1 MAGSTDTDTTPDS
14 TRSRLSGSQIRLY
27 LYDAATYLVYALA
40 AAFFMFPVLW
50 VISLSLRTEGAVY
63 SALNLIPSD
72 PTLDAYRTV
81 IDSGILGW
89 MRNTLVVT
97 VVSVLGIILVTTPA
111 AYAFSRF
118 RFRGRRTLLLAVLG
132 FQMISPIVIVLPLY
146 DIMRTLGL
154 TESHAGLA
162 LLYIGLQIPF
172 SLWLLKGYFDT
183 IPTALDKAARIDGCN
198 RLQTLRYVLL
208 RPVMPGIA
216 VVAIFNFVL
225 TWSEFVMAYTML
237 GPAGQDEYTLS
248 MGIYLF
254 DTQLATQWTNIA
266 AAAVV
271 GVVPIIIFF
280 VALQRYFVRGL
291 TDGAVKG

>member
-1 MAGSTDTDTTPDS
+1 MAGRTDTTFDGL
-14 TRSRLSGSQIRLY
+14 RSGFSWSRIRRY
-27 LYDAATYLVYALA
+27 CYNGITYLVYGLA
-40 AAFFMFPVLW
+40 ILFFLFPVLW

-63 SALNLIPSD
+63 TSLELVPNDPS
-72 PTLDAYRTV
+72 LGSYREV
-81 IDSGILGW
+81 LDSGILGW
-89 MRNTLVVT
+89 MGNTLFVAVLSVT
-97 VVSVLGIILVTTPA
+97 GILVVTTPA

-118 RFRGRRTLLLAVLG
+118 SFRGRRSLLLAVLG

-146 DIMRTLGL
+146 EIMRTLGL
-154 TESHAGLA
+154 TESHAGLV

-183 IPTALDKAARIDGCN
+183 IPTELDKAARIDGCN

-237 GPAGQDEYTLS
+237 SPGGEDLYTLS
-248 MGIYLF
+248 MGIYVF
-254 DTQLATQWTNIA
+254 DNQLATQWTNVA

-271 GVVPIIIFF
+271 GIVPIIVFF

-291 TDGAVKG
+291 TEGAVKG

>member
-1 MAGSTDTDTTPDS
+1 MATRTDTKSGDA
-14 TRSRLSGSQIRLY
+14 RSSSPWPRIRRY
-27 LYDAATYLVYALA
+27 CYDGITYLVYVLSIL
-40 AAFFMFPVLW
+40 FFLLPVLW
-50 VISLSLRTEGAVY
+50 IISLSLQTESAVY
-63 SALNLIPSD
+63 ISLELLPSD
-72 PTLDAYRTV
+72 PSLDAYREVYQT
-81 IDSGILGW
+81 GILGW
-89 MRNTLVVT
+89 MRNTLFVT
-97 VVSVLGIILVTTPA
+97 ALSVTGIVAVTTPA

-118 RFRGRRTLLLAVLG
+118 EFRGRRSLLLAVLG

-154 TESHAGLA
+154 TESHTGLV

-183 IPTALDKAARIDGCN
+183 IPTALDKAARIDGCS

-237 GPAGQDEYTLS
+237 SPGGEDLYTLS
-248 MGIYLF
+248 MGIYVF
-254 DTQLATQWTNIA
+254 DNQLATQWTNIA

-271 GVVPIIIFF
+271 GIVPIVVFF
-280 VALQRYFVRGL
+280 VVLQRYFVRGL

>member
-1 MAGSTDTDTTPDS
+1 MAGSTDTDTAPG
-14 TRSRLSGSQIRLY
+14 TRSRLSWSQIRLY

-50 VISLSLRTEGAVY
+50 VISLSLRAEGSVY
-63 SALNLIPSD
+63 SSLKLIPTE

-81 IDSGILGW
+81 LDSGILGW
-89 MRNTLVVT
+89 MRNTLFVT
-97 VVSVLGIILVTTPA
+97 AASVLGIILVTTPA
-111 AYAFSRF
+111 AYGFSRF

-154 TESHAGLA
+154 TESHAGLV

-183 IPTALDKAARIDGCN
+183 VPTALDKAARIDGCN

-237 GPAGQDEYTLS
+237 GPAGQDAYTLS

-266 AAAVV
+266 AAAVI
-271 GVVPIIIFF
+271 GIVPIIVFF

>member
-1 MAGSTDTDTTPDS
+1 MAGNTGTTSDGL
-14 TRSRLSGSQIRLY
+14 RSGLSWSRIRRY
-27 LYDAATYLVYALA
+27 CYDAITYLVYALA
-40 AAFFMFPVLW
+40 ILFFLFPVLW
-50 VISLSLRTEGAVY
+50 VISLSLRTESSVY
-63 SALNLIPSD
+63 AALELLPSD
-72 PTLDAYRTV
+72 PSLSAYREV
-81 IDSGILGW
+81 FDSGIIRWL
-89 MRNTLVVT
+89 RNTLFVT
-97 VVSVLGIILVTTPA
+97 VASVAGIILVVTPA
-111 AYAFSRF
+111 AYGFSRF

-154 TESHAGLA
+154 TESHGGLV

-237 GPAGQDEYTLS
+237 GPGGQDLYTLS
-248 MGIYLF
+248 MGIYVF
-254 DTQLATQWTNIA
+254 DNQLATQWTNIA
-266 AAAVV
+266 AAAVI
-271 GVVPIIIFF
+271 GIVPIIIFF

>member
-1 MAGSTDTDTTPDS
+1 MAGRTDTTFGGA
-14 TRSRLSGSQIRLY
+14 RLDVSWSQIRRY
-27 LYDAATYLVYALA
+27 CYDGVTYLVYGLA
-40 AAFFMFPVLW
+40 VLFFLFPVLW

-63 SALNLIPSD
+63 TSLELLPSN
-72 PTLDAYRTV
+72 PSLDSYREV
-81 IDSGILGW
+81 LDSGLLRW
-89 MRNTLVVT
+89 MRNTLFVAVLSVT
-97 VVSVLGIILVTTPA
+97 GILLVTTPA
-111 AYAFSRF
+111 AYGFSRF
-118 RFRGRRTLLLAVLG
+118 RFRGRRSLLLAVLG

-154 TESHAGLA
+154 TESHTGLI

-183 IPTALDKAARIDGCN
+183 IPTELDKAARIDGCN

-237 GPAGQDEYTLS
+237 SPGGEDLYTLS
-248 MGIYLF
+248 MGIYVF
-254 DTQLATQWTNIA
+254 DNQLATQWTNIA
-266 AAAVV
+266 AAAVI
-271 GVVPIIIFF
+271 GIVPIVIFF

>member
-1 MAGSTDTDTTPDS
+1 MAGRTDTTLGG
-14 TRSRLSGSQIRLY
+14 LSGPSWSRVRRY
-27 LYDAATYLVYALA
+27 LYDGITYLVYALA
-40 AAFFMFPVLW
+40 IVFFMFPVLW

-63 SALNLIPSD
+63 SSLELLPTDPS
-72 PTLDAYRTV
+72 LGSYREV
-81 IDSGILGW
+81 FDSGIFRW
-89 MRNTLVVT
+89 MRNTLF
-97 VVSVLGIILVTTPA
+97 VSVASVAGIILVVTPA
-111 AYAFSRF
+111 AYGFSRF

-154 TESHAGLA
+154 TESHGGLV

-237 GPAGQDEYTLS
+237 GPGGQDLYTLS
-248 MGIYLF
+248 MGIYVF
-254 DTQLATQWTNIA
+254 DNQLATQWTNIA
-266 AAAVV
+266 AAAVI
-271 GVVPIIIFF
+271 GIVPIIIFF

>member
-27 LYDAATYLVYALA
+27 FYDAATYLVYALA

-266 AAAVV
+266 AAAVI
-271 GVVPIIIFF
+271 GVVPIILFF

>member
-1 MAGSTDTDTTPDS
+1 MSKEPVTTPDR
-14 TRSRLSGSQIRLY
+14 TLSIPSWSQMRRYCYIGG
-27 LYDAATYLVYALA
+27 TYLVYALA
-40 AAFFMFPVLW
+40 IIFFLFPVLW

-63 SALNLIPSD
+63 ASLELIPQNPS
-72 PTLDAYRTV
+72 LDSYRAV
-81 IDSGILGW
+81 IETGILEW
-89 MRNTLVVT
+89 VRNTLLVSGLAVT
-97 VVSVLGIILVTTPA
+97 GILLVTTPA
-111 AYAFSRF
+111 AYCFSRF
-118 RFRGRRTLLLAVLG
+118 EFRGRRTLLLAVLG
-132 FQMISPIVIVLPLY
+132 FQMISPIVIVIPLFE
-146 DIMRTLGL
+146 IMRTLGL
-154 TESHAGLA
+154 TESHAGLI

-183 IPTALDKAARIDGCN
+183 IPTEIDKAARIDGCN

-237 GPAGQDEYTLS
+237 SPAGQDLYTLS
-248 MGIYLF
+248 MGIYVF
-254 DTQLATQWTNIA
+254 DTQLETQWTNIA

-271 GVVPIIIFF
+271 GIVPIIIFF

>member
-1 MAGSTDTDTTPDS
+1 VYV
-14 TRSRLSGSQIRLY
+14 LSIL
-27 LYDAATYLVYALA
+27 
-40 AAFFMFPVLW
+40 FFLFPVLW
-50 VISLSLRTEGAVY
+50 IISLSLQTESSVY
-63 SALNLIPSD
+63 ISLELLPSD
-72 PTLDAYRTV
+72 PSLGAYREVYQT
-81 IDSGILGW
+81 GILGW
-89 MRNTLVVT
+89 MRNTLFVTALSVTGIVV
-97 VVSVLGIILVTTPA
+97 VTTPA

-118 RFRGRRTLLLAVLG
+118 EFRGRRSLLLAVLG

-154 TESHAGLA
+154 TESHTGLV

-183 IPTALDKAARIDGCN
+183 IPTALDKAARIDGCS

-237 GPAGQDEYTLS
+237 SPGGEDLYTLS
-248 MGIYLF
+248 MGIYVF
-254 DTQLATQWTNIA
+254 DNQLATQWTNIA

-271 GVVPIIIFF
+271 GIVPIVIFF
-280 VALQRYFVRGL
+280 VVLQRYFVRGL

>member
-1 MAGSTDTDTTPDS
+1 MAGSTDTAPDTP
-14 TRSRLSGSQIRLY
+14 SRLSWSQIRLY
-27 LYDAATYLVYALA
+27 LYDATTYLVYALA
-40 AAFFMFPVLW
+40 AAFFVFPVLW
-50 VISLSLRTEGAVY
+50 VISLSLRAEGSVY
-63 SALNLIPSD
+63 SSLKLIPTE

-81 IDSGILGW
+81 LDSGILGW
-89 MRNTLVVT
+89 MRNTLFVT
-97 VVSVLGIILVTTPA
+97 VASVLGIILVTTPA
-111 AYAFSRF
+111 AYGFSRF
-118 RFRGRRTLLLAVLG
+118 EFRGRRTLLLAVLG

-154 TESHAGLA
+154 TESHAGLV

-183 IPTALDKAARIDGCN
+183 VPTALDKAARIDGCN

-237 GPAGQDEYTLS
+237 GPAGQDAYTLS

-266 AAAVV
+266 AAAVI
-271 GVVPIIIFF
+271 GIVPIIVFF

>member
-1 MAGSTDTDTTPDS
+1 MAGATDGTSDGRRSGLTWARIRRYGYDT
-14 TRSRLSGSQIRLY
+14 L
-27 LYDAATYLVYALA
+27 TYLVYALA
-40 AAFFMFPVLW
+40 IAFFMFPVLW
-50 VISLSLRTEGAVY
+50 IVSLSLRNEGAVY
-63 SALNLIPSD
+63 TSLQIIPNNVS
-72 PTLDAYRTV
+72 LDSYREV
-81 IDSGILGW
+81 FDSGILRW
-89 MRNTLVVT
+89 MRNTLVVA
-97 VVSVLGIILVTTPA
+97 VASVAGIILVTTPA
-111 AYAFSRF
+111 AYGFSRF
-118 RFRGRRTLLLAVLG
+118 EFRGRRTLLLAILG

-154 TESHAGLA
+154 TESHMGLV

-237 GPAGQDEYTLS
+237 SPGGEDLYTLS
-248 MGIYLF
+248 MGIYVF
-254 DTQLATQWTNIA
+254 DNQLATQWTNIA
-266 AAAVV
+266 AAAVI
-271 GVVPIIIFF
+271 GIVPIIIFF

>member
-1 MAGSTDTDTTPDS
+1 MTRHTDTEPGGA
-14 TRSRLSGSQIRLY
+14 RSGRRWPYIRRY
-27 LYDAATYLVYALA
+27 CYHGITYLVYALGTL
-40 AAFFMFPVLW
+40 FFLFPVLW
-50 VISLSLRTEGAVY
+50 VISLSLQTERAVY
-63 SALNLIPSD
+63 ISLELFPTDPS
-72 PTLDAYRTV
+72 LDAYREV
-81 IDSGILGW
+81 YRSGILHW
-89 MRNTLVVT
+89 MRNTLFVT
-97 VVSVLGIILVTTPA
+97 ALSVAGIVAVTTPA

-118 RFRGRRTLLLAVLG
+118 EFRGRRSLLLAVLG

-146 DIMRTLGL
+146 EIMRTLGL
-154 TESHAGLA
+154 TESHAGLV

-183 IPTALDKAARIDGCN
+183 IPTTLDKAARIDGCN

-225 TWSEFVMAYTML
+225 TWSEFVMAYTL
-237 GPAGQDEYTLS
+237 LSPGGEELYTLS
-248 MGIYLF
+248 MGIYVF
-254 DTQLATQWTNIA
+254 DNQLATQWTNIA

-271 GVVPIIIFF
+271 GIVPIVVFF
-280 VALQRYFVRGL
+280 IALQRYFVRGL

>member
-1 MAGSTDTDTTPDS
+1 MARNTDSAFDS
-14 TRSRLSGSQIRLY
+14 VRSKIPWDRLRLY
-27 LYDAATYLVYALA
+27 CYDGITYVVYALA
-40 AAFFMFPVLW
+40 VLFFLFPVLW

-63 SALNLIPSD
+63 TSLELLPSD
-72 PTLDAYRTV
+72 PSFGSYRE
-81 IDSGILGW
+81 ILDSGILRW
-89 MRNTLVVT
+89 MGNTVFVAVLSVV
-97 VVSVLGIILVTTPA
+97 GIVIVTTPA

-118 RFRGRRTLLLAVLG
+118 SFRGRRSLLLAVLG

-154 TESHAGLA
+154 TESHAGLV
-162 LLYIGLQIPF
+162 LLYIGLQVPF
-172 SLWLLKGYFDT
+172 SLWLLKSYFDT
-183 IPTALDKAARIDGCN
+183 IPMELDKAARIDGCN

-237 GPAGQDEYTLS
+237 SPGGEELYTLS
-248 MGIYLF
+248 MGIYVF

-271 GVVPIIIFF
+271 GIVPIIAFF

-291 TDGAVKG
+291 TEGALKG

>member
-1 MAGSTDTDTTPDS
+1 MAGSTDTTPGDLRPNLS
-14 TRSRLSGSQIRLY
+14 RSQLRRY
-27 LYDAATYLVYALA
+27 CYDAVTYLVYALA
-40 AAFFMFPVLW
+40 IAFFLFPVLW
-50 VISLSLRTEGAVY
+50 VISLSLRSEGAVY
-63 SALNLIPSD
+63 TALNLIPND
-72 PTLDAYRTV
+72 ITLDAYREV
-81 IDSGILGW
+81 VDSGILRW
-89 MRNTLVVT
+89 MRNTLFVAVASVV
-97 VVSVLGIILVTTPA
+97 GIILVTTPA
-111 AYAFSRF
+111 AYGFSRF
-118 RFRGRRTLLLAVLG
+118 EFRGRRTLLLALLG

-154 TESHAGLA
+154 TESHFGLV

-183 IPTALDKAARIDGCN
+183 IPTELDKAARIDGCN
-198 RLQTLRYVLL
+198 RLQTLVYVLL

-237 GPAGQDEYTLS
+237 GPGGEELYTLA
-248 MGIYLF
+248 MGIYVF
-254 DTQLATQWTNIA
+254 DNQLATEWTKIA

-271 GVVPIIIFF
+271 GIVPIIIFF

>member
-1 MAGSTDTDTTPDS
+1 MAGSTDTTVDGRRAGIS
-14 TRSRLSGSQIRLY
+14 WSRIRRY
-27 LYDAATYLVYALA
+27 GYDGLTYLVYALA
-40 AAFFMFPVLW
+40 IAFFLFPVLW
-50 VISLSLRTEGAVY
+50 VLSLSLRTEGAVY
-63 SALNLIPSD
+63 TSLELIPSD
-72 PTLDAYRTV
+72 PSLGSYREV
-81 IDSGILGW
+81 LDSGILGW
-89 MRNTLVVT
+89 MGNTLFVAVLSVT
-97 VVSVLGIILVTTPA
+97 GILVVTTPA
-111 AYAFSRF
+111 AYGFSRF

-146 DIMRTLGL
+146 EIMRTLGL
-154 TESHAGLA
+154 TESHAGLV

-183 IPTALDKAARIDGCN
+183 IPTELDKAARIDGCN

-237 GPAGQDEYTLS
+237 SSGGEGLYTLS
-248 MGIYLF
+248 MGIYVF
-254 DTQLATQWTNIA
+254 DNQLATQWTNVA

-271 GVVPIIIFF
+271 GIVPIIVFF

-291 TDGAVKG
+291 TEGAVKG

>member
-1 MAGSTDTDTTPDS
+1 MAGSTDTDTAPGTPS
-14 TRSRLSGSQIRLY
+14 GLSWSQIRLY

-40 AAFFMFPVLW
+40 AAFFVFPVLW
-50 VISLSLRTEGAVY
+50 VISLSLRAEGSVY
-63 SALNLIPSD
+63 SSLKLIPTE

-81 IDSGILGW
+81 LDSGILGW
-89 MRNTLVVT
+89 MRNTLFVT
-97 VVSVLGIILVTTPA
+97 AASVLGIILVTTPA
-111 AYAFSRF
+111 AYGFSRF

-154 TESHAGLA
+154 TESHAGLV

-183 IPTALDKAARIDGCN
+183 VPTALDKAARIDGCN

-237 GPAGQDEYTLS
+237 GPAGQDAYTLS

-266 AAAVV
+266 AAAVI
-271 GVVPIIIFF
+271 GIVPIIVFF

>member
-1 MAGSTDTDTTPDS
+1 MAGRTDTTLGDFDV
-14 TRSRLSGSQIRLY
+14 TLSWPRIRRY
-27 LYDAATYLVYALA
+27 CYDGLTYLVYGLA
-40 AAFFMFPVLW
+40 ILFFVFPVLW
-50 VISLSLRTEGAVY
+50 IVSLSLRTESAVY
-63 SALNLIPSD
+63 TSLELIPSELSVD
-72 PTLDAYRTV
+72 SYRAV
-81 IDSGILGW
+81 LASGLLGW
-89 MRNTLVVT
+89 MRNTLFVAVLSVV
-97 VVSVLGIILVTTPA
+97 GILLVTTPA
-111 AYAFSRF
+111 AYGFSRF
-118 RFRGRRTLLLAVLG
+118 SFRGRRSLLLAVLG

-154 TESHAGLA
+154 TESHAGLV

-183 IPTALDKAARIDGCN
+183 IPTELDKAARIDGCN

-237 GPAGQDEYTLS
+237 SPGGEDLYTLS
-248 MGIYLF
+248 MGIYVF
-254 DTQLATQWTNIA
+254 DNQLATQWTNIA
-266 AAAVV
+266 AAAVI
-271 GVVPIIIFF
+271 GIVPIVIFF

>member
-1 MAGSTDTDTTPDS
+1 MAGNTRTPLGDLRS
-14 TRSRLSGSQIRLY
+14 GVSWSRLYQY
-27 LYDAATYLVYALA
+27 CYDGITYLVYVLA
-40 AAFFMFPVLW
+40 IAFFLFPVLW

-63 SALNLIPSD
+63 TSLELIPSD
-72 PTLDAYRTV
+72 PSLDSYRAV
-81 IDSGILGW
+81 VDSGILGW
-89 MRNTLVVT
+89 IRNTLFVT
-97 VVSVLGIILVTTPA
+97 AVSVGGILLVTTPA
-111 AYAFSRF
+111 AYCFSRF
-118 RFRGRRTLLLAVLG
+118 EFRGRRSLLLAVLG
-132 FQMISPIVIVLPLY
+132 FQMISPIVIVIPLY

-154 TESHAGLA
+154 TESHFGLT

-183 IPTALDKAARIDGCN
+183 IPTEIDKAARIDGCN

-237 GPAGQDEYTLS
+237 NSGGEELYTLA
-248 MGIYLF
+248 MGIYVF
-254 DTQLATQWTNIA
+254 DSQLATEWTNIA

-271 GVVPIIIFF
+271 GIVPIIVFF
-280 VALQRYFVRGL
+280 IALQRYFVRGL

>member
-1 MAGSTDTDTTPDS
+1 MAGSTDTT
-14 TRSRLSGSQIRLY
+14 SGSVGLNLSWSQVRRY
-27 LYDAATYLVYALA
+27 CYDAVTYLVYALA
-40 AAFFMFPVLW
+40 IAFFIFPVLW
-50 VISLSLRTEGAVY
+50 VISLSLRSEGAVY
-63 SALNLIPSD
+63 TSLNAIPND
-72 PTLDAYRTV
+72 ITLDAYRNV

-89 MRNTLVVT
+89 MRNTLF
-97 VVSVLGIILVTTPA
+97 VSVASVVGIILVTTPA
-111 AYAFSRF
+111 AYGFSRF
-118 RFRGRRTLLLAVLG
+118 TFRGRRTLLLALLG

-154 TESHAGLA
+154 TESHTGLV

-183 IPTALDKAARIDGCN
+183 IPTELDKAARIDGCN
-198 RLQTLRYVLL
+198 RLQTLLYVLL

-237 GPAGQDEYTLS
+237 GPGGEELYTLA
-248 MGIYLF
+248 MGIYVF
-254 DTQLATQWTNIA
+254 DNQLATQWTNIA

-271 GVVPIIIFF
+271 GIVPIIIFF

>member
-1 MAGSTDTDTTPDS
+1 MGGNTDTTVGRLRS
-14 TRSRLSGSQIRLY
+14 GVSWSRLRRY
-27 LYDAATYLVYALA
+27 CYDGITYLVYALA
-40 AAFFMFPVLW
+40 IGFFLFPVLW
-50 VISLSLRTEGAVY
+50 VLSLSLRTEGAVY
-63 SALNLIPSD
+63 TSLELIPAEPS
-72 PTLDAYRTV
+72 LDSYREV
-81 IDSGILGW
+81 LDSGILRW
-89 MRNTLVVT
+89 LWNTLFVT
-97 VVSVLGIILVTTPA
+97 VLTVAGIIVVTTPA

-118 RFRGRRTLLLAVLG
+118 EFRGRRSLLLAVLG

-154 TESHAGLA
+154 TESHAGLV

-183 IPTALDKAARIDGCN
+183 IPTELDKAARIDGCN

-237 GPAGQDEYTLS
+237 SPGGEDLYTLS
-248 MGIYLF
+248 MGIYVF
-254 DTQLATQWTNIA
+254 DNQLATQWTNVA

-271 GVVPIIIFF
+271 GIVPIIAFF

-291 TDGAVKG
+291 TEGAVKG